1 MIGGATRGKGGYNL
15 WRHLRD
21 DKKQNDA
28 TFAGASRGLV
38 QQGITDQIKE
48 LTNIGRYASHSK
60 PLYHVHA
67 DPAKD
72 WTAQEWEAYWQ
83 DYEKEFSLTKQPFS
97 ESIHVKHGR
106 EHRHR
111 VYSLLLPS
119 GSCLRMDHDH
129 ARREKINRLAELRTG
144 ETITPGAHNRAVIK
158 ALEAEGKTVQAQRLR
173 DAGLWDIQ
181 KPKARLK
188 PQERAQQERTH
199 IDKAGLAVIV
209 LKGWKSFVPT
219 VLMEQLKTYGCSLAM
234 GDKGPVVIDQ
244 TGNVHALNRLVNM
257 ASKAEGKPLKIT
269 AKQAVDYIRGYDL
282 PFYADIQKKGKINDR
297 TVQELGTGQEDY
309 FIPAD
314 LSGSLWSKQE
324 HTGHSRPDEQPDR
337 RQTLTHRPDTA
348 VARNHRTATGS
359 NPVITGE
366 NSAKAISTGKL
377 NRGVTHVASLSH
389 IILITPD
396 YIRDIKARLKQAKQE
411 DWYFYRRAYQN
422 LKDQQYWLDQC
433 NNSIDS
439 NILLLLVELFLSLF
453 FGGSVTIRNKPYPI
467 AMNFG
472 LPAPI
477 SDATWNMMSDDQQ
490 DEVLF
495 QSYLLYRASYRNY
508 QKLHA
513 QQNRIPV
520 TFGYFLNLHGKD
532 VLTQMVSKNAD
543 YLKNKFIDW
552 QNRKMD
558 AENAK
563 ILQETNNA
571 MTWVKQNN
579 SEVESHE
586 NILKI

>member
-1 MIGGATRGKGGYNL
+1 MV
-15 WRHLRD
+15 
-21 DKKQNDA
+21 
-28 TFAGASRGLV
+28 GASRGLIET
-38 QQGITDQIKE
+38 GTKDQIKE
-48 LTNIGRYASHSK
+48 LTTIGSYASHSK
-60 PLYHVHA
+60 PLHHVHA
-67 DPAKD
+67 DPAHD
-72 WTAQEWEAYWQ
+72 WTSDQWADFWQ
-83 DYEKEFSLTKQPFS
+83 DYENEFFLQKQPFT
-97 ESIHVKHGR
+97 EVVHVKHGR
-106 EHRHR
+106 EHKHR

-119 GSCLRMDHDH
+119 GSCIRMDNDFI
-129 ARREKINRLAELRTG
+129 RREKLNRLAEIRTG
-144 ETITPGAHNRAVIK
+144 EPILSGRHNDVVIK
-158 ALEAEGKTVQAQRLR
+158 ALEAEGKTAQAQILR
-173 DAGLWDIQ
+173 DAGLEGTRTRG
-181 KPKARLK
+181 KLK

-219 VLMEQLKTYGCSLAM
+219 VLMEQLKAHGCHLAM

-269 AKQAVDYIRGYDL
+269 AKQAVDYVRGYDL
-282 PFYADIQKKGKINDR
+282 PFYADIQKKGKINER
-297 TVQELGTGQEDY
+297 TLPELGTVQENF

-314 LSGSLWSKQE
+314 LPGSLWSEQE
-324 HTGHSRPDEQPDR
+324 HTKHSRPDEQPDR

-348 VARNHRTATGS
+348 VTRNHRTATGS
-359 NPVITGE
+359 NPVSTKPDIKKIVCTG
-366 NSAKAISTGKL
+366 TL
-377 NRGVTHVASLSH
+377 NRRITHVASLSH
-389 IILITPD
+389 IVLITPD

-422 LKDQQYWLDQC
+422 LEDQEYWLDQW

-453 FGGSVTIRNKPYPI
+453 FGGTVTIREKVYPVAI
-467 AMNFG
+467 NFG

-495 QSYLLYRASYRNY
+495 ESYLLYKSSYKNY

-513 QQNRIPV
+513 EQNGNSV
-520 TFGYFLNLHGKD
+520 TFEDFLNLHGKD
-532 VLTQMVSKNAD
+532 ILTQMISINVD
-543 YLKNKFIDW
+543 YLEDKLTDW
-552 QNRKMD
+552 KNRKID

-563 ILQETNNA
+563 ILQQTNEV
-571 MTWVKQNN
+571 MTWMKQTN
-579 SEVESHE
+579 SDVANHGST
-586 NILKI
+586 LKM

>member
-1 MIGGATRGKGGYNL
+1 MISGATRGKGGSGL
-15 WRHLRD
+15 WRHLLD
-21 DKKQNDA
+21 YKHQNDA
-28 TFAGASRGLV
+28 VMVGASRGLIET
-38 QQGITDQIKE
+38 GTKDQIKE
-48 LTNIGRYASHSK
+48 LTHIGSYASHSK
-60 PLYHVHA
+60 PLHHVHA

-72 WTAQEWEAYWQ
+72 WTPDQWADFWKS
-83 DYEKEFSLTKQPFS
+83 YENEFSLQKQPFT
-97 ESIHVKHGR
+97 EVVHVKHGR
-106 EHRHR
+106 EHKHR

-119 GSCLRMDHDH
+119 GSCIRMDNDFI
-129 ARREKINRLAELRTG
+129 RREKLNRLAEIRTG
-144 ETITPGAHNRAVIK
+144 EPILSGRHNDAVIK
-158 ALEAEGKTVQAQRLR
+158 ALDAEGKTVQAQLLR
-173 DAGLWDIQ
+173 DAGLEGTRTRG
-181 KPKARLK
+181 KLK

-219 VLMEQLKTYGCSLAM
+219 VLMEQLKAHGCFMAM

-269 AKQAVDYIRGYDL
+269 AKQAVDYVRGYDL
-282 PFYADIQKKGKINDR
+282 PFYADIQKKGKTNDR
-297 TVQELGTGQEDY
+297 RIPELGTEQEDY

-314 LSGSLWSKQE
+314 LSGSLWSEQK

-359 NPVITGE
+359 NPVSTKPDI
-366 NSAKAISTGKL
+366 KKIVCTGKL
-377 NRGVTHVASLSH
+377 NRHITHVISLSH
-389 IILITPD
+389 IVLITPD
-396 YIRDIKARLKQAKQE
+396 YIKDIKARLKEAKKA

-453 FGGSVTIRNKPYPI
+453 FGGSVTIRKKVYPI

-472 LPAPI
+472 LPVPI

-495 QSYLLYRASYRNY
+495 QSYLLYTKSYENY
-508 QKLHA
+508 QKLHT

-520 TFGYFLNLHGKD
+520 TFESFLNLHGKD
-532 VLTQMVSKNAD
+532 ILTQMISRNMG
-543 YLKNKFIDW
+543 YLENKIID
-552 QNRKMD
+552 Q
-558 AENAK
+558 ENAK
-563 ILQETNNA
+563 ILQNTNEA
-571 MTWVKQNN
+571 MAWMRQNN
-579 SEVESHE
+579 SDVENHS
-586 NILKI
+586 NAWKM

>member
-1 MIGGATRGKGGYNL
+1 
-15 WRHLRD
+15 
-21 DKKQNDA
+21 
-28 TFAGASRGLV
+28 
-38 QQGITDQIKE
+38 
-48 LTNIGRYASHSK
+48 
-60 PLYHVHA
+60 
-67 DPAKD
+67 
-72 WTAQEWEAYWQ
+72 
-83 DYEKEFSLTKQPFS
+83 
-97 ESIHVKHGR
+97 
-106 EHRHR
+106 
-111 VYSLLLPS
+111 
-119 GSCLRMDHDH
+119 MDHDH

-144 ETITPGAHNRAVIK
+144 EAITPGAHNRAVIK

-173 DAGLWDIQ
+173 DAGLWEIQ
-181 KPKARLK
+181 KPQARLK

-199 IDKAGLAVIV
+199 IDKAGLARLV
-209 LKGWKSFVPT
+209 LTGCKKYKPEL
-219 VLMEQLKTYGCSLAM
+219 LMEKLAQFNCRICM
-234 GDKGPVVIDQ
+234 GEKGPVVIDQ
-244 TGNVHALNRLVNM
+244 SDNVHAFNRLVNLG
-257 ASKAEGKPLKIT
+257 SKASGHKRPLKMTMEQARTYFNHINLPLYSNAKKEKNHEGKRT
-269 AKQAVDYIRGYDL
+269 EKQNQSL
-282 PFYADIQKKGKINDR
+282 S
-297 TVQELGTGQEDY
+297 T
-309 FIPAD
+309 D
-314 LSGSLWSKQE
+314 LSGSLWSQQHSKGNPGL
-324 HTGHSRPDEQPDR
+324 TGRSG

-366 NSAKAISTGKL
+366 NFAKTISTGKL

-389 IILITPD
+389 IVLITPD
-396 YIRDIKARLKQAKQE
+396 YIRNIKARLKEAKKA

-439 NILLLLVELFLSLF
+439 NILLFLVELFLSLF

-477 SDATWNMMSDDQQ
+477 SDATWNMMSEDQQ
-490 DEVLF
+490 ENILF

-520 TFGYFLNLHGKD
+520 TFEYFLNLHGKD

-543 YLKNKFIDW
+543 YLKNKSIDW

>member
-1 MIGGATRGKGGYNL
+1 MISGATRGKGGSGL
-15 WRHLRD
+15 WRHLLDYKR
-21 DKKQNDA
+21 QNDA
-28 TFAGASRGLV
+28 VMVGASRGLIET
-38 QQGITDQIKE
+38 GTKDQIKE
-48 LTNIGRYASHSK
+48 LTHIGSYASHSK
-60 PLYHVHA
+60 PLHHVHA

-72 WTAQEWEAYWQ
+72 WTPDQWADFWKF
-83 DYEKEFSLTKQPFS
+83 YENEFSLQKQPFT
-97 ESIHVKHGR
+97 EVVHVKHGR
-106 EHRHR
+106 EHKHR

-119 GSCLRMDHDH
+119 GSCIRMDNDFI
-129 ARREKINRLAELRTG
+129 RREKLNRLAEIRTG
-144 ETITPGAHNRAVIK
+144 EPILSGRHNGAVIK
-158 ALEAEGKTVQAQRLR
+158 ALGAEGKTVEAQLLR
-173 DAGLWDIQ
+173 NAGLEGTRTRG
-181 KPKARLK
+181 KLK

-219 VLMEQLKTYGCSLAM
+219 VLMEQLKTYGCHLAM
-234 GDKGPVVIDQ
+234 GDKGPVVMDQ

-269 AKQAVDYIRGYDL
+269 AKQAVNYVRGYDL

-297 TVQELGTGQEDY
+297 TIPELGTGQEDY
-309 FIPAD
+309 FISAD
-314 LSGSLWSKQE
+314 LPGSLWSEQK

-366 NSAKAISTGKL
+366 NFAKTISTGKL
-377 NRGVTHVASLSH
+377 NRHITHVASLSH
-389 IILITPD
+389 SVLITPD
-396 YIRDIKARLKQAKQE
+396 YIRDIKTQLKESKQA

-422 LKDQQYWLDQC
+422 LKNQQYWLDQC
-433 NNSIDS
+433 TNSIDS
-439 NILLLLVELFLSLF
+439 NILLLLVELLLSLF

-490 DEVLF
+490 DNILF
-495 QSYLLYRASYRNY
+495 ESYLLYRASYRNY

-513 QQNRIPV
+513 QQTRIPV
-520 TFGYFLNLHGKD
+520 TFEFFLNLHGKD
-532 VLTQMVSKNAD
+532 MLTQMIARNVGYLENKVIDRKNRE
-543 YLKNKFIDW
+543 I
-552 QNRKMD
+552 D

-563 ILQETNNA
+563 ILQDTNDNMA
-571 MTWVKQNN
+571 WMKQNN
-579 SEVESHE
+579 SDVASHG
-586 NILKI
+586 NTLKM

>member
-1 MIGGATRGKGGYNL
+1 MISGATRGKGGSGL
-15 WRHLRD
+15 WRHLLDYKR
-21 DKKQNDA
+21 QNDA
-28 TFAGASRGLV
+28 VMAGASRGLIET
-38 QQGITDQIKE
+38 GTKDQIKE
-48 LTNIGRYASHSK
+48 LTHIGSYASHSK
-60 PLYHVHA
+60 PLHHVHA

-72 WTAQEWEAYWQ
+72 WTPDQWADFWKS
-83 DYEKEFSLTKQPFS
+83 YENEFSLQKQPFT
-97 ESIHVKHGR
+97 EVVHVKHGR
-106 EHRHR
+106 EHKHR

-119 GSCLRMDHDH
+119 GSCIRMDNDFI
-129 ARREKINRLAELRTG
+129 RREKLNRLAEIRTG
-144 ETITPGAHNRAVIK
+144 EPILSGRHNDAVIK
-158 ALEAEGKTVQAQRLR
+158 ALEAEGKKAEAQLLR
-173 DAGLWDIQ
+173 DTGLEGTRTRG
-181 KPKARLK
+181 KLK

-219 VLMEQLKTYGCSLAM
+219 VLMEQLKAHGCHLAM

-269 AKQAVDYIRGYDL
+269 AKQAVDYVRGYDL
-282 PFYADIQKKGKINDR
+282 PFYADIQKKGKTNDR
-297 TVQELGTGQEDY
+297 TIPELGTGQEDY

-314 LSGSLWSKQE
+314 LSGSLWSEQK

-359 NPVITGE
+359 NPVITKPDIE
-366 NSAKAISTGKL
+366 KIVSTGKL
-377 NRGVTHVASLSH
+377 NRHITHVASLSH
-389 IILITPD
+389 IVLITPD
-396 YIRDIKARLKQAKQE
+396 YIRDIKARLKEAKKA

-422 LKDQQYWLDQC
+422 LKDQQYWLDQW

-495 QSYLLYRASYRNY
+495 QSYLLYTKSYENY

-520 TFGYFLNLHGKD
+520 TFKYFLNLHGKD
-532 VLTQMVSKNAD
+532 ILTQMIARKVD
-543 YLKNKFIDW
+543 YLEDKAIDRE
-552 QNRKMD
+552 NREMD

-563 ILQETNNA
+563 ILQDTNDNMA
-571 MTWVKQNN
+571 WMKQNN
-579 SEVESHE
+579 SDVQNHG
-586 NILKI
+586 NILKM

>member
-1 MIGGATRGKGGYNL
+1 MIGGATRGKGGSSL

-48 LTNIGRYASHSK
+48 LTSIGRYASHSK

-144 ETITPGAHNRAVIK
+144 EAITPGAHNRAVIK

-199 IDKAGLAVIV
+199 IDKAGLARLV
-209 LKGWKSFVPT
+209 LTGCKKYKPEL
-219 VLMEQLKTYGCSLAM
+219 LMAKLAQFNCRICM
-234 GDKGPVVIDQ
+234 GEKGPVVIDQ
-244 TGNVHALNRLVNM
+244 SGNVHAFNRLVNLG
-257 ASKAEGKPLKIT
+257 SKASGHKRPLKMTMEQARTYFNHINLPLYSNAKKEKNHEGKRT
-269 AKQAVDYIRGYDL
+269 EKQNHSL
-282 PFYADIQKKGKINDR
+282 S
-297 TVQELGTGQEDY
+297 T
-309 FIPAD
+309 D
-314 LSGSLWSKQE
+314 LSGSLWSQQHSKGNPGL
-324 HTGHSRPDEQPDR
+324 TGRSG

-366 NSAKAISTGKL
+366 NFAKAISTGKL

-490 DEVLF
+490 ENILF
-495 QSYLLYRASYRNY
+495 QSFLLYRASYRNY

-520 TFGYFLNLHGKD
+520 TFEYFLNLHGKD

-563 ILQETNNA
+563 ILQGTNNA
-571 MTWVKQNN
+571 MAWMKQNN
-579 SEVESHE
+579 SDFESHE

>member
-1 MIGGATRGKGGYNL
+1 MIGGATRGKGGSNL

-21 DKKQNDA
+21 AKKQNDA

-48 LTNIGRYASHSK
+48 LTSIGKYASHSK

-72 WTAQEWEAYWQ
+72 WTAQEWQAYWQ
-83 DYEKEFSLTKQPFS
+83 DYEKEFFLTKQPFS
-97 ESIHVKHGR
+97 ESIHVKYGR

-119 GSCLRMDHDH
+119 GSCLRMDNDH

-158 ALEAEGKTVQAQRLR
+158 ALEAEGKTAQAQRLR

-199 IDKAGLAVIV
+199 IDKAGLARLV
-209 LKGWKSFVPT
+209 LTGCKKYKPEL
-219 VLMEQLKTYGCSLAM
+219 LMQKLAQFNCHICL
-234 GDKGPVVIDQ
+234 GEKGPVVIDQ
-244 TGNVHALNRLVNM
+244 SGNVHAFNRLVNLG
-257 ASKAEGKPLKIT
+257 SKASGHKRPLKMTMEQARAYFNHINLPLYSN
-269 AKQAVDYIRGYDL
+269 AKKEKNHER
-282 PFYADIQKKGKINDR
+282 KR
-297 TVQELGTGQEDY
+297 TEKQNHSLST
-309 FIPAD
+309 D
-314 LSGSLWSKQE
+314 LSGSIRSQQHRKGNPGLA
-324 HTGHSRPDEQPDR
+324 GRGG
-337 RQTLTHRPDTA
+337 RQTLAHRPDTA
-348 VARNHRTATGS
+348 VTRNHRTATGS
-359 NPVITGE
+359 NPVIT
-366 NSAKAISTGKL
+366 KPDIKKIVCTGTL
-377 NRGVTHVASLSH
+377 NRRITHVASLSH
-389 IILITPD
+389 IVLITPD
-396 YIRDIKARLKQAKQE
+396 YIRDIKDKLADAKKAN
-411 DWYFYRRAYQN
+411 WYFYRRAYQN
-422 LKDQQYWLDQC
+422 LKDQKYWLDQW

-453 FGGSVTIRNKPYPI
+453 FGGSVTIKNKPYPVSI
-467 AMNFG
+467 NFG

-477 SDATWNMMSDDQQ
+477 SDSTWNMMSDDQQ

-495 QSYLLYRASYRNY
+495 QSYLLYRASYKNY
-508 QKLHA
+508 QKLHE
-513 QQNRIPV
+513 QQDRVPV
-520 TFGYFLNLHGKD
+520 TFESFLNLHGKD
-532 VLTQMVSKNAD
+532 ILTQMIYKNVD
-543 YLKNKFIDW
+543 YLEDKVINWK
-552 QNRKMD
+552 NRKID
-558 AENAK
+558 AKNAK
-563 ILQETNNA
+563 ILQDTNDTMA
-571 MTWVKQNN
+571 WMRQNN

>member
-119 GSCLRMDHDH
+119 GSCLRMDNDH

-158 ALEAEGKTVQAQRLR
+158 ALEAEGKTAEAQRLR

-199 IDKAGLAVIV
+199 IDKAGLARLV
-209 LKGWKSFVPT
+209 LTGCKKYKPEL
-219 VLMEQLKTYGCSLAM
+219 LMVKLAQFNCRICM
-234 GDKGPVVIDQ
+234 GEKGPVVIDQ
-244 TGNVHALNRLVNM
+244 SGNVHAFNRLVNLG
-257 ASKAEGKPLKIT
+257 SKASGHKRPLKMTMEQARTYFNHINLPLYSNAKKEKNHEGKRT
-269 AKQAVDYIRGYDL
+269 EKQNHSL
-282 PFYADIQKKGKINDR
+282 S
-297 TVQELGTGQEDY
+297 T
-309 FIPAD
+309 D
-314 LSGSLWSKQE
+314 LSGSLWSQQ
-324 HTGHSRPDEQPDR
+324 HSKGNPGLAGRSG

-366 NSAKAISTGKL
+366 NFAKAISTGKL

-411 DWYFYRRAYQN
+411 DWHFYRRAYQN

-490 DEVLF
+490 ENILF
-495 QSYLLYRASYRNY
+495 QSFLLYRASYRNY

-520 TFGYFLNLHGKD
+520 TFEYFLNLHGKD
-532 VLTQMVSKNAD
+532 VLTQMVSKNTD

>member
-181 KPKARLK
+181 KPQARLK

-199 IDKAGLAVIV
+199 IDKAGLARLV
-209 LKGWKSFVPT
+209 LTGCKKYKPEL
-219 VLMEQLKTYGCSLAM
+219 LMAKLAQFNCRICM
-234 GDKGPVVIDQ
+234 GEKGPVVIDQ
-244 TGNVHALNRLVNM
+244 SGNVHAFNRLVNLG
-257 ASKAEGKPLKIT
+257 SKASGHKRPLKMTMEQARTYFNHINLPLYSNAKKEKNHEGKRT
-269 AKQAVDYIRGYDL
+269 EKQNHSL
-282 PFYADIQKKGKINDR
+282 S
-297 TVQELGTGQEDY
+297 T
-309 FIPAD
+309 D
-314 LSGSLWSKQE
+314 LSGSLWSQQHSKGNPGL
-324 HTGHSRPDEQPDR
+324 TGRSG

-366 NSAKAISTGKL
+366 NFAKTISTGKL

-396 YIRDIKARLKQAKQE
+396 YIKDIKARLKQTKQE

-433 NNSIDS
+433 TNSIDS

-490 DEVLF
+490 ENILF
-495 QSYLLYRASYRNY
+495 QSFLLYRASYRNY

-520 TFGYFLNLHGKD
+520 TFEYFLNLHGKD